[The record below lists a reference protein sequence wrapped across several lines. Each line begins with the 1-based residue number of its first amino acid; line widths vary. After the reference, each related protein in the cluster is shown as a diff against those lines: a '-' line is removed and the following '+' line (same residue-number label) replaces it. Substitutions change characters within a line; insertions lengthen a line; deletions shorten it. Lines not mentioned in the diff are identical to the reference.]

1 MIGAKCCSCP
11 KSSATCR
18 MGNLPASYSD
28 RMKRKAPRRRIGFLL
43 FDGVVALDVV
53 GPLEAFAVAN
63 SDRGAYELLT
73 VSMRHSTVTSESGI
87 VFKPDVTLPD
97 CPHLDTLVVPG
108 GATLR
113 EPGPGAAILAWI
125 AHRAPTTRRIASVCT
140 GIFGIAPTGLLD
152 GRAVTTH
159 WRFADELARRFPA
172 LQVDADALFIKDGSF
187 YTSAGITAG
196 IDLSLA
202 LIEEDL
208 GRTTA
213 LRVAR
218 ELVVYMKRAGGQNQY
233 SEPLRGQ
240 VAAIGRIREVA
251 AFIDAHLAGDLS
263 AARLAEFAHLSVR
276 QFDRRFRESFD
287 ASPAAY
293 VKAARMHRARELLC
307 SSDCNVVQVATAVGF
322 ASDDVFRRAFE
333 HRFGVSPLHFRQR
346 FGQTGS

>member
-1 MIGAKCCSCP
+1 
-11 KSSATCR
+11 
-18 MGNLPASYSD
+18 MGNPTASYSD
-28 RMKRKAPRRRIGFLL
+28 RMKRNPARRRIGFLL

-53 GPLEAFAVAN
+53 GPMEAFAEAN
-63 SDRGAYELLT
+63 NDHGAYELLA
-73 VSMRHSTVTSESGI
+73 VAMRHSAVTSASGI

-97 CPHLDTLVVPG
+97 CPPLDTLVVPG
-108 GATLR
+108 GATMR
-113 EPGPGAAILAWI
+113 DPGPGAAILAWI
-125 AHRAPTTRRIASVCT
+125 TQRAPTTRRIASICT
-140 GIFGIAPTGLLD
+140 GIFGVAPTGLLD
-152 GRAVTTH
+152 GRTVTTH
-159 WRFADELARRFPA
+159 WRFAAELARRFPA
-172 LQVDADALFIKDGSF
+172 LQVDADALFIKDGGF

-208 GRTTA
+208 GRTAA

-293 VKAARMHRARELLC
+293 VKAARVNRARELLC
-307 SSDCNVVQVATAVGF
+307 SSDGSVSQVAAAVGF
-322 ASDDVFRRAFE
+322 ASDDAFRRAFE
-333 HRFGVSPLHFRQR
+333 RHFGVSPLHFRQR
-346 FGQTGS
+346 FGRSGS